1 MRPSEVAR
9 EELEQAASSGQ
20 NELFQKLLD
29 VAGDMHRLKANSR
42 PGGCDQRR
50 DQGDGV
56 GRGHDRARRGRELGG
71 ADGRVGRRAGHLH
84 VNHVIMRDMPTK
96 GARGGSAERLCNTA
110 RSRWQRSRS
119 GFM

>member
-50 DQGDGV
+50 DQG
-56 GRGHDRARRGRELGG
+56 
-71 ADGRVGRRAGHLH
+71 
-84 VNHVIMRDMPTK
+84 MRDMPTK
-96 GARGGSAERLCNTA
+96 GARGGSAECLCNTA

>member
-42 PGGCDQRR
+42 PGGCDRRR

-56 GRGHDRARRGRELGG
+56 GRGHDRARRGRELGR
-71 ADGRVGRRAGHLH
+71 ADGRVIFTFIPRYHA
-84 VNHVIMRDMPTK
+84 
-96 GARGGSAERLCNTA
+96 
-110 RSRWQRSRS
+110 
-119 GFM
+119 